1 MGGQAVNLERLQE
14 ATVRLG
20 DAAIDPTIWPEI
32 MEQVSVAC
40 GAAGAALLQSDL
52 RTPDIPRTAGVDD
65 CFRSYFADEWHLRD
79 IRAERGV
86 PLLLRGERAVIDQDI
101 LTPEEMRRAGLY
113 AECLRPH
120 GLQWFAVVGFRA
132 GPVLWGLSI
141 QRTLRQGAFDHH
153 DKRVLAQLSQ
163 RLTETATLSLAVGR
177 TKLTGMTNALELV
190 NQPALALDRSGFVL
204 DMNAAAERI
213 LDDEVRVRNRRL
225 CVRDRQAN
233 AALDALI
240 DRLRTTPDT
249 AALPGAPIVVQR
261 SKKRPLVVRVMP
273 VDGAACIPFLGARV
287 LLVLSDLDGKPLPDA
302 ALIARLFG
310 LSPAETRLASLI
322 VAGLSL
328 VQAAEEL
335 GVVHETVRTHLKAM
349 FDKTGTRRQSELV
362 AMLARV
368 SRFSPS
374 RG

>member
-1 MGGQAVNLERLQE
+1 
-14 ATVRLG
+14 
-20 DAAIDPTIWPEI
+20 
-32 MEQVSVAC
+32 
-40 GAAGAALLQSDL
+40 
-52 RTPDIPRTAGVDD
+52 
-65 CFRSYFADEWHLRD
+65 
-79 IRAERGV
+79 
-86 PLLLRGERAVIDQDI
+86 
-101 LTPEEMRRAGLY
+101 
-113 AECLRPH
+113 
-120 GLQWFAVVGFRA
+120 
-132 GPVLWGLSI
+132 
-141 QRTLRQGAFDHH
+141 
-153 DKRVLAQLSQ
+153 
-163 RLTETATLSLAVGR
+163 
-177 TKLTGMTNALELV
+177 MTNALELV

-261 SKKRPLVVRVMP
+261 SKKRPLVVR
-273 VDGAACIPFLGARV
+273 GIPFLGARV